1 VSTRRVP
8 ERTCIACGEKVPKRE
23 LTRVVVDPGGAVHV
37 DPTGKA
43 PGRGA
48 YLCGKPSCRQRVL
61 TGERLARAL
70 RRPVSEEARSGLVD
84 RLAGEDAPEA

>member
-1 VSTRRVP
+1 MSTRRVP
-8 ERTCIACGEKVPKRE
+8 VRTCIVCGEKAPKRE
-23 LTRVVVDPGGAVHV
+23 LTRVVVDPDGTVRV

-61 TGERLARAL
+61 MGERLARSL
-70 RRPVSEEARSGLVD
+70 RQPVSVEAREGLEE
-84 RLAGEDAPEA
+84 RLSGEDAPQA

>member
-1 VSTRRVP
+1 MSTRRVP
-8 ERTCIACGEKVPKRE
+8 ERTCIACGEKAPKRE
-23 LTRVVVDPGGAVHV
+23 LTRVVVDPDGTVRV

-48 YLCGKPSCRQRVL
+48 YLCGKPACRQRVL

-70 RRPVSEEARSGLVD
+70 RRPVSEEARSGLAD